1 VFGQQAQ
8 EDRAMRRNLMAAVVA
23 ASVVSGAPLVAQLSN
38 IRLGQDLLPVLS
50 RGEEMTLG
58 GEVVE
63 ISCYRQKG
71 VRDGTGA
78 NHVACAK
85 VCVEQGKAL
94 GLLSEGDGL
103 FRIVGE
109 LTADKNAKLV
119 PYIGA
124 PVEVRGAEVIISNN
138 YDARSFE
145 IRTITAAKRR
155 N

>member
-1 VFGQQAQ
+1 MQ
-8 EDRAMRRNLMAAVVA
+8 RNLMAVVVA
-23 ASVVSGAPLVAQLSN
+23 VSVVSVAPLFAQVSN
-38 IRLGQDLLPVLS
+38 IRLGQDLLPALG
-50 RGEEMTLG
+50 RGEEMTLR

-71 VRDGTGA
+71 IRDGTGA

-85 VCVEQGKAL
+85 ACVEQGKTL

-109 LTADKNAKLV
+109 LTADKSAKLV

-124 PVEVRGAEVIISNN
+124 TVEVRGAEVIISNN

-145 IRTITAAKRR
+145 IQTITAMKEGS
-155 N
+155 